1 MMNKYIDHLTVEEYR
16 TIQRELKARLDT
28 LKKEMEETGNT
39 KKYVEIRFIILKITN
54 LIKKY
59 EKKI

>member
-1 MMNKYIDHLTVEEYR
+1 MKKYIDHLTVEEYR
-16 TIQRELKARLDT
+16 TIERELKARLDT

-39 KKYVEIRFIILKITN
+39 KKYVEVRFIILKINN

-59 EKKI
+59 EKKV

>member
-1 MMNKYIDHLTVEEYR
+1 MKKYIDHLTVEEYR

>member
-1 MMNKYIDHLTVEEYR
+1 MKKYIDHLTVEEYR
-16 TIQRELKARLDT
+16 TIERELKARLDT

-39 KKYVEIRFIILKITN
+39 KKYVEIRFIILKINN

-59 EKKI
+59 EKKV

>member
-1 MMNKYIDHLTVEEYR
+1 MKKYIDHLTVEEYR
-16 TIQRELKARLDT
+16 TIERELKARLDT

-39 KKYVEIRFIILKITN
+39 KKYVEIRFIILKINN

-59 EKKI
+59 EKKA

>member
-1 MMNKYIDHLTVEEYR
+1 MNKYIDHLTVEEYR

-59 EKKI
+59 EKKM

>member
-1 MMNKYIDHLTVEEYR
+1 MNKYIDHLTVEEYR

>member
-1 MMNKYIDHLTVEEYR
+1 MKKYIDHLTVEEYR
-16 TIQRELKARLDT
+16 TIERELKARLDT

-59 EKKI
+59 EKKA